1 MMKSYY
7 KTFARVLPILLLFL
21 IAAALTTLVSAQ
33 EIAKNIVI
41 PITEN
46 AKDTVAVQWDY
57 KPILIAWVV
66 AIAIGV
72 GVVEFWKHKMNTV
85 FLKHEADTYVV
96 PNSLNFKVKTDT
108 FLYSH
113 VTKIRRQTQNRSR

>member
-1 MMKSYY
+1 MMKNNY
-7 KTFARVLPILLLFL
+7 KAFVRALPILLLFL
-21 IAAALTTLVSAQ
+21 IAAAATFVVSAQ
-33 EIAKNIVI
+33 EVANNIII
-41 PITEN
+41 PS
-46 AKDTVAVQWDY
+46 AADTTGAAAVQWDY
-57 KPILIAWVV
+57 KPILIAWIV

-72 GVVEFWKHKMNTV
+72 GVVEFWKYKMNTV
-85 FLKHEADTYVV
+85 FSKHEADTYVV